1 MFDVLIIFLI
11 FYLLQLMLPMLLS
24 IKSVPF
30 SDFAGVRDKSIDL
43 SIYSQRADRSVR
55 NFRESLPVVLML
67 IALSIA
73 LDIDNSQTVMYFI
86 YTRIVYRWSPQQPDS
101 KPWSRFHRHR
111 QTPSWTGWCRQIQKV
126 W

>member
-24 IKSVPF
+24 LKSVPF

-86 YTRIVYRWSPQQPDS
+86 YTRIVYTLVYIMAIPHLRTLIWFLSLWFIAQMV
-101 KPWSRFHRHR
+101 
-111 QTPSWTGWCRQIQKV
+111 INLI
-126 W
+126 

>member
-30 SDFAGVRDKSIDL
+30 IDFAGARDKSIDL
-43 SIYSQRADRSVR
+43 SLYSQRADRSVR

-86 YTRIVYRWSPQQPDS
+86 YIRIVYTLVYILAIPHLRTLIWFLSLWFIAQMV
-101 KPWSRFHRHR
+101 
-111 QTPSWTGWCRQIQKV
+111 INLI
-126 W
+126 

>member
-30 SDFAGVRDKSIDL
+30 SDFAGARDKSIDL
-43 SIYSQRADRSVR
+43 SLYSQRADRSVR

-86 YTRIVYRWSPQQPDS
+86 YTRIAYTLVYILAIPHLRTLIWFLSLWFIAQMVVNL
-101 KPWSRFHRHR
+101 
-111 QTPSWTGWCRQIQKV
+111 I
-126 W
+126 

>member
-30 SDFAGVRDKSIDL
+30 RDFAGVRDKSIDL
-43 SIYSQRADRSVR
+43 SLYSQRADRSVR

-86 YTRIVYRWSPQQPDS
+86 YTRIVYTLVYIMAIPHLRTLIWFLSLWFIAQMV
-101 KPWSRFHRHR
+101 
-111 QTPSWTGWCRQIQKV
+111 INLI
-126 W
+126 

>member
-30 SDFAGVRDKSIDL
+30 GDFAGARDKSIDL
-43 SIYSQRADRSVR
+43 SLYSQRADRSVR

-67 IALSIA
+67 IALENKSYKETAEI
-73 LDIDNSQTVMYFI
+73 LDIPIGTVM
-86 YTRIVYRWSPQQPDS
+86 
-101 KPWSRFHRHR
+101 SRLNEARKKLSQF
-111 QTPSWTGWCRQIQKV
+111 KDMAKLKEKKYD
-126 W
+126 

>member
-30 SDFAGVRDKSIDL
+30 SDFAGARDKSIDL
-43 SIYSQRADRSVR
+43 SLYSQRADRAVR

-73 LDIDNSQTVMYFI
+73 CLL
-86 YTRIVYRWSPQQPDS
+86 YTSPSPRDYAA
-101 KPWSRFHRHR
+101 SRM
-111 QTPSWTGWCRQIQKV
+111 PSSA
-126 W
+126 

>member
-30 SDFAGVRDKSIDL
+30 SDFAGTRDKCIDL
-43 SIYSQRADRSVR
+43 SLYSQRADRSVR

-86 YTRIVYRWSPQQPDS
+86 YTRIVYTLVYIMAIPHLRTLIWFLSLWFIAQMV
-101 KPWSRFHRHR
+101 
-111 QTPSWTGWCRQIQKV
+111 INLI
-126 W
+126 

>member
-24 IKSVPF
+24 LKSVPF
-30 SDFAGVRDKSIDL
+30 ADFAGSRDKSIDL
-43 SIYSQRADRSVR
+43 TLYSQRADRSVR

-73 LDIDNSQTVMYFI
+73 LDVDNSQTVIYFI
-86 YTRIVYRWSPQQPDS
+86 YARIAYTLVYILAIPHLR
-101 KPWSRFHRHR
+101 
-111 QTPSWTGWCRQIQKV
+111 TLV
-126 W
+126 WFLSLWFIAQMVINLI

>member
-30 SDFAGVRDKSIDL
+30 SDFAGARDTSIDL
-43 SIYSQRADRSVR
+43 SLYSQRAERSVR

-86 YTRIVYRWSPQQPDS
+86 YTRIVYTLVYILAIPHLRTLIWFISLWFIAQMVVNL
-101 KPWSRFHRHR
+101 
-111 QTPSWTGWCRQIQKV
+111 I
-126 W
+126 

>member
-30 SDFAGVRDKSIDL
+30 GDFAGARDKSIDL
-43 SIYSQRADRSVR
+43 SLYSQRADRSVR

-73 LDIDNSQTVMYFI
+73 LDIDNSQMVMYFI
-86 YTRIVYRWSPQQPDS
+86 YTRIVYTLVYILAIPHLRTFIWFLSLWFIAQMV
-101 KPWSRFHRHR
+101 
-111 QTPSWTGWCRQIQKV
+111 INLI
-126 W
+126 

>member
-30 SDFAGVRDKSIDL
+30 SDFAGARDKSIDL
-43 SIYSQRADRSVR
+43 SLYSQRADRSVR

-86 YTRIVYRWSPQQPDS
+86 YTRIIYTLVYILAIPHLRTLIWFLSLWFIGQMV
-101 KPWSRFHRHR
+101 
-111 QTPSWTGWCRQIQKV
+111 INLI
-126 W
+126 

>member
-30 SDFAGVRDKSIDL
+30 SDFAGAIDKSIDL
-43 SIYSQRADRSVR
+43 SLDSQRADRSVR

-86 YTRIVYRWSPQQPDS
+86 YTRIIYTLVYILAIPHLRTLIWFLSLWFIAQMV
-101 KPWSRFHRHR
+101 
-111 QTPSWTGWCRQIQKV
+111 INLI
-126 W
+126 